1 MKKMFL
7 TCALSA
13 VVLSSGAQ
21 ITERRMAT
29 LVDEDVTRVFYG
41 ADAPKQAY
49 EAAKD
54 GATIILSEGE
64 FNTLS
69 IEGKSVKLYGAGMND
84 DEESGLSKTKMS
96 LYVRPGKYYDEYGKE
111 YYALP
116 EDMHVEGIHSPSC
129 RIYDESRGL
138 TLKGLIMTKCQI
150 DGSSTDT
157 RMEVGATVKGMV
169 ISQCK
174 VQDVHFGKTENDVVF
189 RNCHIKCVEGNK
201 DFKSAI
207 IIDHCILERTYSS
220 TVAYYTNN
228 ILLSDRIPD
237 DATAY
242 NNIVIQNSGLSQ
254 NATGDGNWFGVAV
267 NGIFAEEGEDGTYA
281 PGKKFTLKFP
291 KTYVGTDGTE
301 VGINGGVTPWNPIP
315 SLPRIVSSKIDN
327 RADTEGKI
335 NVNIKV
341 EAQNRP

>member
-13 VVLSSGAQ
+13 IVLSSGAQ

-64 FNTLS
+64 FNRLY
-69 IEGKSVKLYGAGMND
+69 IEGKSVKLYGAGMED
-84 DEESGLSKTKMS
+84 DEESGLSRTKMS
-96 LYVRPGKYYDEYGKE
+96 ISVKSGKYYDEYGKE
-111 YYALP
+111 YYAYP
-116 EDMHVEGIHSPSC
+116 ENLHIEGLYIPQCAISENVSG
-129 RIYDESRGL
+129 IV
-138 TLKGLIMTKCQI
+138 LKRFTMTKCYVDYI
-150 DGSSTDT
+150 NSFPLEI
-157 RMEVGATVKGMV
+157 RPRAIGMV
-169 ISQCK
+169 ISQCQIRN
-174 VQDVHFGKTENDVVF
+174 VSFMNMENDAIF
-189 RNCHIKCVEGNK
+189 RNCHIHNINMSSK
-201 DFKSAI
+201 DFKSGI
-207 IIDHCILERTYSS
+207 VVDHCILESMNPN
-220 TVAYYTNN
+220 TVAYYTSN
-228 ILLSDRIPD
+228 IILKGAIPD

-242 NNIVIQNSGLSQ
+242 NNIVVQNSGLSQ

-327 RADTEGKI
+327 RADTEGKV

>member
-13 VVLSSGAQ
+13 VVLSAGAQ

-64 FNTLS
+64 FNSLT

-84 DEESGLSKTKMS
+84 NEESGLSKTKMS
-96 LYVRPGKYYDEYGKE
+96 VYVQSGKYYDEYGKE
-111 YYALP
+111 YWAYP
-116 EDMHVEGIHSPSC
+116 ENLHLEGIYANS
-129 RIYDESRGL
+129 IYVGENVKGI
-138 TLKGLIMTKCQI
+138 TLNGFTVTKCHIHYISDGGFQI
-150 DGSSTDT
+150 IPRVT
-157 RMEVGATVKGMV
+157 GMV
-169 ISQCK
+169 VSQSRIEYIRI
-174 VQDVHFGKTENDVVF
+174 GSTENDAVF
-189 RNCHIKCVEGNK
+189 RSCHIDNGSITNDLKTR
-201 DFKSAI
+201 I
-207 IIDHCILERTYSS
+207 ILDHCILKDAGYSWRC
-220 TVAYYTNN
+220 VYFTNN
-228 ILLSDRIPD
+228 IILSGKIPD

-242 NNIVIQNSGLSQ
+242 NNIVVQNSGLSQ